1 MNWGEGEK
9 CRGGAA
15 DEQDDYEQ
23 CSCAESVPRVSSF
36 WPSNR
41 LTEQQQQEQ
50 QQSTRQST
58 SLSREEEKSS
68 KRAGKRAAK
77 TN

>member
-15 DEQDDYEQ
+15 DEDDDYEQ

-58 SLSREEEKSS
+58 SLSREEQR
-68 KRAGKRAAK
+68 RAGKRAAK